1 MSRQIQV
8 VYTPN
13 LFPLY
18 ADNESIVVVADVFR
32 ATSVMCSAF
41 YHGVKSIRPVKHL
54 EEADPYRDQENIIL
68 VGERHGAKVEGFDEG
83 NSPLVYHDGKY
94 EGKELVM
101 TTTNGT
107 HAIKLAAEGH
117 QVVIG
122 AFLNLSKVIEYVLSR
137 TENVI
142 ILCAGWKEK
151 FNIED
156 TVFAGALAEELL
168 KNGFE
173 SNCDGAKAAMDLYSV
188 AEGRLLEYLSNSN
201 HFRRLQRLGITADM
215 EYCLEIDAAPSLPLL
230 RGELLVDAS
239 K

>member
-1 MSRQIQV
+1 MSRQLQV

-18 ADNESIVVVADVFR
+18 ADNESIVVVVDVFR

-41 YHGVKSIRPVKHL
+41 HHGVRSIRPVKQV
-54 EEADPYRDQENIIL
+54 EEAEAFRGKDNVIL
-68 VGERHGAKVEGFDEG
+68 VGERHGAQVEGFDEG
-83 NSPLVYHDGKY
+83 NSPLVYFDGKY
-94 EGKELVM
+94 AGKDLVM

-122 AFLNLSKVIEYVLSR
+122 AFLNLNRLVEYILSR

-156 TVFAGALAEELL
+156 TVFAGALAGQLL
-168 KNGFE
+168 DNGFE
-173 SNCDGAKAAMDLYSV
+173 SNCDGAKASMDLYSV
-188 AEGRLLEYLSNSN
+188 AEGRLLDYLSNSN
-201 HFRRLQRLGITADM
+201 HYRRLQRLGITADM
-215 EYCLEIDAAPSLPLL
+215 EYCLQIDAAPSLPLL
-230 RGELLVDAS
+230 KGDLLVNEG
-239 K
+239 